1 VQRFEP
7 DARRQ
12 QVPSQQVMLSSGA
25 VPISGLMGNNLDA
38 DLTYRSRLCRKS
50 LITMLWQS

>member
-1 VQRFEP
+1 
-7 DARRQ
+7 
-12 QVPSQQVMLSSGA
+12 MLSSGA